1 MAANSGSQSIFAAF
15 EITAAAC
22 ASRDFLHVPAEACR
36 DYAHGSLT
44 LSYGEARARIEVL
57 ASRLRAAGYGPGHR
71 VALAL
76 DNRPEFFLYFLA
88 SAKAEVSIVPLNAA
102 MSVSE
107 LAYVLGHADVALAV
121 THLGAAAHVRAA
133 LPGAVPLHVLDE
145 EVPAFARVVGPRV
158 AGAGEAA
165 LLYTSGTT
173 GTPKGCIL
181 TNEYFL
187 EIGRLYTGL
196 GGYCRFDGAGD
207 RLATPLPVTH
217 MNALACSF
225 MAMLMMGGCLIQ
237 LDRFH
242 PTTWWR
248 SIRASRATAFHYLGV
263 MPAMLLSAPA
273 SSEDNVS
280 GTVRFAFGAGVDP
293 RHHAAFEERF
303 RVPLIEAWAMTETGA
318 GAWIAANHEPRHLG
332 QRCFG
337 RAPPGLAWRL
347 VDERGDDVTP
357 GMTGELLVK
366 RDGPDPRRG
375 FFAGYYKDE
384 LATSQAWAHGWFH
397 TGDLVRV
404 GEDGSFFFVDR
415 SKNIVRRSGENIA
428 AVEVESAL
436 QTEGDVLASAVCPVV
451 DDVRGEEVFAFVVLR
466 PGIAPS
472 LETAIRL
479 QSHCQG
485 LLAYHKAPGYVAFLT
500 ELPQTA
506 SQKLARAEIRSQAAD
521 AVQSARGFDLR
532 HLKKRAA
539 PAQVDRSLSA
549 ANGRAR
555 DYGDVV
561 LVAPVTV
568 PYVRYSVRNAHWFVA
583 QALSRLLKESG
594 LDKADID
601 GLSLGSFTLA
611 PDTAIGLTQHL
622 GVTVRWLD
630 HVPLGG
636 ACGIVAMRRALRAVQ
651 AGDAEVVACIG
662 ADTNHVDSFRQSL
675 GSFSVFAR
683 DAVFPYGSGG
693 PNASF
698 AFLTSYYMR
707 ACGATREDFGKICVA
722 QRDNALGYPH
732 ALFKKKLSLDEYLD
746 ARLIAD
752 PIRLFD
758 CVMPCAGAEGF
769 LVMTRQRAEALG
781 LSYARVRSTCE
792 RHNAFPDDPIQMRG
806 GWVLDREHLYGAAGV
821 EPSDIDFVQTYDDYP
836 VMSVIQLED
845 LGFCRPG
852 EGPEFI
858 RRHSFSTDGTF
869 PINTSGGQLSVGQA
883 GCAAGFLGLVE
894 SIRQLTGRNLARPVA
909 DARFGIAVGFGMIT
923 YDRGLCSGAAI
934 LSRANA

>member
-1 MAANSGSQSIFAAF
+1 MAANPSSQTISAAF
-15 EITAAAC
+15 ELTAAAC
-22 ASRDFLHVPAEACR
+22 ASRDFLHVPADACR
-36 DYAHGSLT
+36 DYAPASLT
-44 LSYGEARARIEVL
+44 LSYGAARARIDAL
-57 ASRLRAAGYGPGHR
+57 ASRLQAAGYGPGIR

-76 DNRPEFFLYFLA
+76 DNRPEFFLFFLA
-88 SAKAEVSIVPLNAA
+88 CAKLGVSIVPLNTA

-107 LAYVLGHADVALAV
+107 LAHIVGHADVALAV
-121 THLGAAAHVRAA
+121 THGGHAAHVSAA
-133 LPGAVPLHVLDE
+133 LAGAACTDAAPLHVVDAADAPIAR
-145 EVPAFARVVGPRV
+145 PAGPR
-158 AGAGEAA
+158 AAATGEAA

-173 GTPKGCIL
+173 GNPKGCIL

-187 EIGRLYTGL
+187 EIGRLYAGL
-196 GGYCRFDGAGD
+196 GGYCRFDAAGE

-225 MAMLMMGGCLIQ
+225 MAMLMTGGCLIQ

-242 PTTWWR
+242 PTTWWQ
-248 SIRASRATAFHYLGV
+248 SIRNSRATAFHYLGV
-263 MPAMLLSAPA
+263 MPAMLLNTRA
-273 SSEDNVS
+273 SSRDDVS
-280 GTVRFAFGAGVDP
+280 ATVRFAFGAGADP
-293 RHHAAFEERF
+293 RHQAAFEARF
-303 RVPLIEAWAMTETGA
+303 GVPLIEAWAMTETGA
-318 GAWIAANHEPRHLG
+318 GAWITANREPRHVG

-337 RAPPGLAWRL
+337 RAPPGLAWRI
-347 VDERGDDVTP
+347 VGDQGDDVAP
-357 GMTGELLVK
+357 GMIGELLVK
-366 RDGPDPRRG
+366 REGPDPRRG
-375 FFAGYYKDE
+375 FFAGYYKDDV
-384 LATSQAWAHGWFH
+384 ATSQVWAQGWFH

-415 SKNIVRRSGENIA
+415 CKNVIRRSGENISA
-428 AVEVESAL
+428 AEVEGAL
-436 QTEGDVLASAVCPVV
+436 QAEPDVSASAVCPVA

-466 PGIAPS
+466 PGISPS
-472 LETAIRL
+472 LQTAIRL
-479 QSHCQG
+479 QHHCRRR
-485 LLAYHKAPGYVAFLT
+485 LAYYKTPGYVAFRT
-500 ELPQTA
+500 DLPQTA
-506 SQKLARAEIRSQAAD
+506 SQKLARAEIRGLAAS

-532 HLKKRAA
+532 HSKKRAA
-539 PAQVDRSLSA
+539 PASR
-549 ANGRAR
+549 GAR

-561 LVAPVTV
+561 LAAPVTV

-583 QALSRLLKESG
+583 QTLSRLIQESG

-662 ADTNHVDSFRQSL
+662 ADTHHVDSFRQSL

-683 DAVFPYGSGG
+683 DAVLPYGSGG
-693 PNASF
+693 PNANF

-707 ACGATREDFGKICVA
+707 AYGATREDFGKICVA
-722 QRDNALGYPH
+722 QRANALGYPH
-732 ALFKKKLSLDEYLD
+732 ALFKKSLTLEEYLG

-781 LSYARVRSTCE
+781 LPYVRVRSTCE

-806 GWVLDREHLYGAAGV
+806 GWVLDREQLYGAAGV
-821 EPSDIDFVQTYDDYP
+821 EPSDIDFVETYDDYP

-845 LGFCRPG
+845 LGFCGKG

-869 PINTSGGQLSVGQA
+869 PLNTSGGQLSVGQA

-894 SIRQLTGRNLARPVA
+894 SIRQLAGRNLAHPVA
-909 DARFGIAVGFGMIT
+909 DARFGLAVGFGMIT
-923 YDRGLCSGAAI
+923 YDRGLCAAAAI
-934 LSRANA
+934 LSRADA